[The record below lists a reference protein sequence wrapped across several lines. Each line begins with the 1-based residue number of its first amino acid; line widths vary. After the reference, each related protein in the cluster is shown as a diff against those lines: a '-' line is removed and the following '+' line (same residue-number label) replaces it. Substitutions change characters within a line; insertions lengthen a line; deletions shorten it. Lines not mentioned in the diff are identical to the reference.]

1 MAEVTI
7 QIDTVEFDLI
17 DIDRNNEDQTEAIE
31 LFKKNYPDLFNALF
45 KPAEHFKDTLEFKI
59 YGDDYFTSRVKRTSE
74 DYLKLRFLD
83 ANHIPA
89 AGEEYTLTIDGG
101 YPVEAYKLFYR
112 ICWPSVKKTY
122 GKFASLRINISPIEC
137 PGYSSHT
144 GCCEF
149 LEEGISWFLQQADD

>member
-7 QIDTVEFDLI
+7 KIDTVDIDLI

-45 KPAEHFKDTLEFKI
+45 KPSEHFEDTLEFKI
-59 YGDDYFTSRVKRTSE
+59 YGDEYFTSSVKRTSE

-83 ANHIPA
+83 ANHIPGV
-89 AGEEYTLTIDGG
+89 GEEYTYTLTIDGG

-112 ICWPSVKKTY
+112 ICWPSVKETY
-122 GKFASLRINISPIEC
+122 GGDVKLRINIFPIEC
-137 PGYSSHT
+137 PGHSLHT
-144 GCCEF
+144 GYCEF
-149 LEEGISWFLQQADD
+149 LEEGISWFLQ